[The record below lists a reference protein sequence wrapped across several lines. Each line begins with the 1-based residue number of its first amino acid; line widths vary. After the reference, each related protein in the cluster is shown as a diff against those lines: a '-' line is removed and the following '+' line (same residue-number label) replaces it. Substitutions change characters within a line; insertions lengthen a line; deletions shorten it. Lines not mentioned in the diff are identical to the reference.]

1 MMNILNKSFL
11 FLSILGTLS
20 YAQQIDS
27 VTEKKNTPGINSLHE
42 LRYQLDDY
50 FSDRNFSDALWGVM
64 VKSLR
69 TGEVLYKRNEDKLFM
84 PASDMKLFTSA
95 ASLIL
100 LGSSYSYETN
110 FYVNGDL
117 EKGVIKGDLIIHG
130 SGDPTISNRFYEGN
144 ETVLFENWADSL
156 KSKGI
161 WVIDGSILGDD
172 SEFDNEGYG
181 KGWSQDYESSWFAAP
196 SSALS
201 YNDNCIEIKIE
212 PSEINYPAKITL
224 LPDTKFVT
232 LISKVVT
239 TDDNSQNSISAR
251 RLRGTNLISVTG
263 NIKKNS
269 MTVVEHISISDP
281 TMYFLTVLK
290 EVFAR
295 KGITVK
301 GRAGGIES
309 ANKNISSDDLTL
321 IYTHKSNSL
330 GLIIKELNKNSN
342 NFYAE
347 QILKSI
353 GLEEYNFGSV
363 ENGVKACKELYSSMG
378 INPDN
383 LVMADGSGLSRLNLV
398 TPRQIVNLLSYMY
411 KREEYTK
418 FYESLPIAGVDGT
431 LIDRMKKTVAE
442 NNVRAKAGYN
452 TNVSSLSG
460 YLKTISGEP
469 LVFSIM
475 VNNFLAP
482 PALANYI
489 QDNVCN
495 RLINFNRN

>member
-1 MMNILNKSFL
+1 MNTLSKIFL
-11 FLSILGTLS
+11 FLLLFSVFCYS
-20 YAQQIDS
+20 QQADT
-27 VTEKKNTPGINSLHE
+27 VNEKKNISGITTLHE

-50 FSDRNFSDALWGVM
+50 FSDRNFSDAMWGVM

-84 PASDMKLFTSA
+84 PASDMKLFTSSA
-95 ASLIL
+95 ALIL
-100 LGSSYSYETN
+100 LGPKFTYETN

-117 EKGVIKGDLIIHG
+117 EKGVIKGDLIIQG
-130 SGDPTISNRFYEGN
+130 SGDPTISNRFYEGS
-144 ETVLFENWADSL
+144 ETVLFEKWADTL

-161 WVIDGSILGDD
+161 WVIDGNIVGDD
-172 SEFDNEGYG
+172 SEFDNAGYG
-181 KGWSQDYESSWFAAP
+181 KGWSLDYESSWFAAP
-196 SSALS
+196 SGSLS
-201 YNDNCIEIKIE
+201 FNDNCVEINIE
-212 PSEINYPAKITL
+212 PAEINYPAKITL
-224 LPDTKFVT
+224 SPDTKFVT
-232 LISKVVT
+232 LLPKVVT
-239 TDDNSQNSISAR
+239 SDENTNNSITAR
-251 RLRGTNLISVTG
+251 RSRGTNLISVSG

-269 MTVVEHISISDP
+269 RPVVEHISIADP

-290 EVFAR
+290 EVFER

-301 GRAGGIES
+301 GKVGGIEIAS
-309 ANKNISSDDLTL
+309 KTISSDDLTL
-321 IYTHKSNSL
+321 VYTHKSNQL
-330 GLIIKELNKNSN
+330 GLILKELNKNSN

-353 GLEEYNFGSV
+353 GLEVYNYGSV
-363 ENGVKACKELYSSMG
+363 ENGVRACKELFSTMG

-383 LVMADGSGLSRLNLV
+383 MVMADGSGLSRLDLV

-411 KREEYTK
+411 KKEEFSK

-431 LIDRMKKTVAE
+431 LIDRMKKTTAE

-482 PALANYI
+482 PAMANYI